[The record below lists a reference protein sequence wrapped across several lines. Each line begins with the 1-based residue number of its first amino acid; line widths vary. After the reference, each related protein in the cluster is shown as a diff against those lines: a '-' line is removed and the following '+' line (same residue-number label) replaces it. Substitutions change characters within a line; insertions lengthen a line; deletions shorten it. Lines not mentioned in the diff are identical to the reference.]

1 MPNEPSKAIDRDAN
15 AQSLSI
21 PDGLVLTIG
30 PDGEHRIVPEFLIP
44 ATDQAFAVCR
54 ERTALRVRDEQGGVS
69 VNPDP
74 MDLSLWMPMPMPI
87 SLPMPMPIS
96 MPMPMLIV
104 TEISCCFY

>member
-30 PDGEHRIVPEFLIP
+30 PNGEHRIVPEFLIP
-44 ATDQAFAVCR
+44 TTDQAFAVCR

-74 MDLSLWMPMPMPI
+74 MDLSLWMLMP
-87 SLPMPMPIS
+87 